1 MRTKVAIPDPQ
12 GKTPMERMDWAFR
25 TVLKA
30 PKEPPKAAKAKKE
43 RTKHPPKQRLIPED
57 TFGE

>member
-1 MRTKVAIPDPQ
+1 MRTKPAIPEPQ

-30 PKEPPKAAKAKKE
+30 PKEEYKPKE
-43 RTKHPPKQRLIPED
+43 RTKHPPKSRTSEQDPA
-57 TFGE
+57 